1 MACVAF
7 EVEGSDK
14 GIEAVSME
22 AENTRERANKFSDAL
37 TNLSA
42 EFDDFGEEVL
52 MGIEVTWGQH
62 NRFQRFLVDLMATV
76 EIDGEFVFEWSI
88 RDLPC
93 AVWQISL
100 RAGRCTEGMEFKIAV
115 GNMKLI
121 AGNLVRNEAPIV
133 YANFV

>member
-42 EFDDFGEEVL
+42 ELDDFGEEVL
-52 MGIEVTWGQH
+52 MGIEVT
-62 NRFQRFLVDLMATV
+62 
-76 EIDGEFVFEWSI
+76 
-88 RDLPC
+88 
-93 AVWQISL
+93 
-100 RAGRCTEGMEFKIAV
+100 
-115 GNMKLI
+115 
-121 AGNLVRNEAPIV
+121 
-133 YANFV
+133 